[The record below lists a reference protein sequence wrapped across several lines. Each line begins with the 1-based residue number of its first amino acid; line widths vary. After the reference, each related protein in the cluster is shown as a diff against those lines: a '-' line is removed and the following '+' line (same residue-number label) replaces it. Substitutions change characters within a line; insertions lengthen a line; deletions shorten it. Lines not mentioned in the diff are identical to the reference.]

1 MHYTIK
7 KGLDL
12 PITGSP
18 EQTITEGNAVS
29 SVAVIGMDYIDMK
42 PTMKVQEGDRVKLG
56 DVLFTD
62 KKNEGVQYTSPGCG
76 VVTTINRGARRVLQ
90 SVVVELDGDDEVE
103 FSKYAVDQLLKLDAE
118 AVRKN
123 LVDSGLWVAFK
134 TRPYSKIP
142 GISTSP
148 AAIHVSAMDTN
159 PLAANPAVVIAQD
172 EEAFKNGLVV
182 LSRITDGKVYV
193 SKAEGSNIPEVSSD
207 CAGCVEVNEFSGP
220 HPSGNSGTHIHFI
233 DPVSLTKTAWTI
245 GYQDVIAIGKLF
257 TTGRLNVERVVALAG
272 PMVNQPRLIKT
283 RLGASTENLVEN
295 EIKDHVQVRIISG
308 SILSGRKAVNWA
320 DYLGR
325 YHVQLSVLQEGRE
338 RQLLGWLNPAGEKF
352 SFTNALFS
360 SFNRS
365 KKMAFDTSSHG
376 SPRAIVP
383 IGVFEGVMPLD
394 ILPTQLLRSLVVMD
408 TDSAQSLGAL
418 ELDEEDL
425 ALCSFVDSGK
435 HDFGQ
440 ALRANLSHIEKEG

>member
-42 PTMKVQEGDRVKLG
+42 PTMRVTEGDRVKLG

-76 VVTTINRGARRVLQ
+76 VVATINRGAKRVLQ
-90 SVVVELDGDDEVE
+90 SVVIELDGDDEVE
-103 FSKYAVDQLLKLDAE
+103 FSKYSESELSELDASLI
-118 AVRKN
+118 RKN
-123 LVDSGLWVAFK
+123 LIESGMWVAFK
-134 TRPYSKIP
+134 TRPYSKVP
-142 GISTSP
+142 GIETAP

-159 PLAANPAVVIAQD
+159 PLAADPAVVIAAD
-172 EEAFKNGLVV
+172 ADAFKNGLVV
-182 LSRITDGKVYV
+182 LSRLSEAQVYV
-193 SKAEGSNIPEVSSD
+193 AKAEGASISAIPESS
-207 CAGCVEVNEFSGP
+207 VQVNEFSGP
-220 HPSGNSGTHIHFI
+220 HPSGNVGTHIHFV
-233 DPVSLTKTAWTI
+233 DPVSATKTAWTI

-257 TTGRLNVERVVALAG
+257 TTGRLNVERVVSLAG

-283 RLGASTENLVEN
+283 RLGACTEELVDK
-295 EIKDHVQVRIISG
+295 EIKDHIQVRIISG
-308 SILSGRKAVNWA
+308 SVFSGRKAVNWS

-325 YHVQLSVLQEGRE
+325 YHIQLSVLQEGRK

-352 SFTNALFS
+352 SFTNALLS
-360 SFNRS
+360 SFNRT

-408 TDSAQSLGAL
+408 TDSAQALGAL